1 MIEATIEILPSVGQR
16 IDSLSFADLRREAR
30 DWYDKSAYWKSQFEI
45 TKEREKKK
53 DERINELEAEIRL
66 WKQKFFGKKSEA
78 KKKADKVKDDS
89 SKEPPELP
97 KSRGQQP
104 GSPGHGRRDY
114 NELDSIDEKNDLEE
128 HEKLCACCGL
138 PFEDKGL
145 THTTKIVE
153 IEIKAH
159 KRIITTPQYH
169 KGCTCPETPA
179 MIAAPPADRLIKGNN
194 LGVSVW
200 TELLLS
206 KFCLH
211 VPLSR
216 ILKLYSIHDF
226 NLPVGTVTD
235 GFRRIQ
241 PLFAPIVESIKN
253 ISLQDDHWH
262 ADETRWSVFVAIE
275 GKAGHRWYL
284 WVYRSQSCVYFQ
296 LEPSR
301 GAKVPKDFF
310 PEEIIGILSVDRYSA
325 YKNLV
330 KSRKGLTLA
339 FCWVHVRRDFIE
351 AHKKWPHHEKWTLS
365 WLSDISEMFKLNS
378 QRINEEVGT
387 DAWSDADASI
397 RAHMFAMKEKYQKEL
412 LSDTLES
419 EPKKVLKSLNN
430 HWDGLTVFLDNP
442 HVPLDNNPAEQSVRG
457 PVVGR
462 KNYYGSG
469 SRWSANLAS
478 DLFSIFSTLELRGI
492 NQEQWLHSYLSACA
506 AAGGKP
512 PDDISQF
519 TPWAHGKQEKV
530 LDLADTK
537 SVPGF
542 P

>member
-1 MIEATIEILPSVGQR
+1 VSQKRATTLSPLSFASMMEATIEILPSVGQR

-114 NELDSIDEKNDLEE
+114 DELDSIDEKNDLEE

-241 PLFAPIVESIKN
+241 PLFAPIVERVSKTFHYKMTIGMQMK
-253 ISLQDDHWH
+253 
-262 ADETRWSVFVAIE
+262 
-275 GKAGHRWYL
+275 
-284 WVYRSQSCVYFQ
+284 
-296 LEPSR
+296 R
-301 GAKVPKDFF
+301 GGQF
-310 PEEIIGILSVDRYSA
+310 S
-325 YKNLV
+325 
-330 KSRKGLTLA
+330 
-339 FCWVHVRRDFIE
+339 
-351 AHKKWPHHEKWTLS
+351 
-365 WLSDISEMFKLNS
+365 
-378 QRINEEVGT
+378 
-387 DAWSDADASI
+387 
-397 RAHMFAMKEKYQKEL
+397 L
-412 LSDTLES
+412 LSKAKPDIDGTYGFI
-419 EPKKVLKSLNN
+419 VLKAVCTFNLSQVVEQKFRKIFFQKRSLVSC
-430 HWDGLTVFLDNP
+430 LLIV
-442 HVPLDNNPAEQSVRG
+442 
-457 PVVGR
+457 
-462 KNYYGSG
+462 
-469 SRWSANLAS
+469 
-478 DLFSIFSTLELRGI
+478 ILR
-492 NQEQWLHSYLSACA
+492 
-506 AAGGKP
+506 
-512 PDDISQF
+512 
-519 TPWAHGKQEKV
+519 
-530 LDLADTK
+530 TK
-537 SVPGF
+537 I
-542 P
+542 